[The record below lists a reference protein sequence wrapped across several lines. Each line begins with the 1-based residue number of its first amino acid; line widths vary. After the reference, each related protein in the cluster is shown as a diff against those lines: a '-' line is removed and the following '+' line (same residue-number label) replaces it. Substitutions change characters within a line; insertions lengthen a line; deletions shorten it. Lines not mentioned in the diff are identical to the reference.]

1 VAIQNR
7 CLRSGVRESDVDYGV
22 VSEQTNHRMK
32 TITVSKAKA
41 QFSGIARRVV
51 KTKEPV
57 TISTPAGLVQLIP
70 WDLPAV
76 VEPFTPGTI
85 HMTDEEVRLANTL
98 GETFGEETP

>member
-1 VAIQNR
+1 
-7 CLRSGVRESDVDYGV
+7 
-22 VSEQTNHRMK
+22 MK

-51 KTKEPV
+51 KSKEPV

-76 VEPFTPGTI
+76 VEPFGEGTI
-85 HMTDEEVRLANTL
+85 RMTEDEVHLANSF
-98 GETFGEETP
+98 GETFGEEDL

>member
-1 VAIQNR
+1 
-7 CLRSGVRESDVDYGV
+7 
-22 VSEQTNHRMK
+22 MK

-76 VEPFTPGTI
+76 VEPFTPGKI
-85 HMTDEEVRLANTL
+85 HMTDEEMRLANTL

>member
-1 VAIQNR
+1 MAIQNR

-22 VSEQTNHRMK
+22 VSEQTNQRMK

-76 VEPFTPGTI
+76 VEPFTPDTI